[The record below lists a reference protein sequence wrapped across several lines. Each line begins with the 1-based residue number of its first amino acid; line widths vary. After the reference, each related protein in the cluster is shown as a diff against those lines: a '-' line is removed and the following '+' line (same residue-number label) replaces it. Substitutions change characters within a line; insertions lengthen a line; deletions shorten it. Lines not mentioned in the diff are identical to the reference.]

1 VDYIGIVKALRKA
14 LADYTAN
21 AGGQGGDDPTVDKEQ
36 LIARIVE
43 LIAQTDSFL
52 GDLGFSLGA
61 LVTAKDFAN
70 DIALNTG
77 TGLRYDLEFLVIRL
91 DFGFGLHAPYATKKK
106 GYFNL
111 SPFGDGFAWHF
122 AIGYPF

>member
-1 VDYIGIVKALRKA
+1 MNIEYRFRLFGNLH
-14 LADYTAN
+14 
-21 AGGQGGDDPTVDKEQ
+21 
-36 LIARIVE
+36 
-43 LIAQTDSFL
+43 
-52 GDLGFSLGA
+52 GA
-61 LVTAKDFAN
+61 LFVDAGNIWLTQKDESRPGGEITAKDFAN